1 MYVCYGGHGK
11 GSAWSKQSLS
21 NWIVDTI
28 THVYRLGLRV
38 PPVKC
43 HLDSSVST
51 SRATLKSVP
60 LKDICAA
67 GAWASSCTFARRE
80 KYQVACVTQVTC
92 DINGVTSQPPA
103 YACDIQILHTVFG
116 SHTEFIQNLFYI
128 CTYCFVFL

>member
-11 GSAWSKQSLS
+11 GSALSKQSLS

-28 THVYRLGLRV
+28 THVYRFRLSV

-51 SRATLKSVP
+51 SRATLKGVP

-67 GAWASSCTFARRE
+67 GAWASSCTFARF
-80 KYQVACVTQVTC
+80 YPHPVATAALAASLVC
-92 DINGVTSQPPA
+92 N
-103 YACDIQILHTVFG
+103 
-116 SHTEFIQNLFYI
+116 
-128 CTYCFVFL
+128 